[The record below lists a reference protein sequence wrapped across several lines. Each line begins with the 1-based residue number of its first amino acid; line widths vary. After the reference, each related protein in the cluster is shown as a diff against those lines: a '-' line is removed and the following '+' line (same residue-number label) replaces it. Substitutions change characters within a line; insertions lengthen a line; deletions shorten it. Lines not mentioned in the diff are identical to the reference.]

1 MKTILKVALSALLL
15 VLASHLALAQDRG
28 GTATEAVAL
37 VKKAIDYIKANGRE
51 KAFAEFK
58 NPNGPFRDRA
68 LFLVVYDIK
77 GTKVAHGINQKMI
90 GKNNLELK
98 DIDGKFV
105 VKDFIDIATG
115 KGKGWVDYKWPNPL
129 TGGLEPKAT
138 YIERFEDLIIGCG
151 IYPGFF
157 AVGKV
162 HPD

>member
-1 MKTILKVALSALLL
+1 MKTILKVVLSALLL
-15 VLASHLALAQDRG
+15 VLANKLAFAQDRG
-28 GTATEAVAL
+28 GNVSEAIAL
-37 VKKAIDYIKANGRE
+37 VKKAVDYVKTHGRE

-58 NPNGPFRDRA
+58 NPSGPFRDRA

-77 GTKVAHGINQKMI
+77 GTKLAHGVNQKMI

-98 DIDGKFV
+98 DIDGKYI

-115 KGKGWVDYKWPNPL
+115 KGKGWVDYKWPNPM
-129 TGGLEPKAT
+129 TGAIEPKST
-138 YIERFEDLIIGCG
+138 YIERFEDIIIGCG

-157 AVGKV
+157 SVGKV